1 MRIVIATVQVPF
13 VRGGAE
19 VLAEGLC
26 AALREAGHAAEIV
39 SIPFKW
45 YPADRILD
53 HMLACRLLDLT
64 ESWGEKIDLLIG
76 LKFPAYLISHPRKV
90 LWIVHQHRTAYDLW
104 EPPFGDIIGAPDGA
118 QIRDVIHQADR
129 NAVAESKAVFTIAG
143 NVSKRLK
150 EHLGVDSVPLY
161 TPPAHADQF
170 HCQDAEDYFFFPSRI
185 TPLKRQALVVE
196 ALAQTSEPVRVR
208 FGGMVDDVAYGQQLQ
223 TVTAQPALRDRVQ
236 WLGRLSE
243 EDKRDQYARALGVI
257 FPPIDE
263 DYGYITLEA
272 MLSSKPVI
280 TCTDSGGPL
289 EFVREGETGLIIE
302 PTAQKLAAAM
312 DQLWRDRARARKLGA
327 EGRVQIDR
335 LGISWANVVRHLC
348 G

>member
-1 MRIVIATVQVPF
+1 MRILIATVQVPF

-26 AALREAGHAAEIV
+26 GALREAGHAAEIV
-39 SIPFKW
+39 AIPFKW
-45 YPADRILD
+45 YPPDRILD
-53 HMLACRLLDLT
+53 HMLACRLLDLS
-64 ESWGEKIDLLIG
+64 ESWGEKVDLLIG
-76 LKFPAYLISHPRKV
+76 LKFPAYLLPHPRKV

-104 EPPFGDIIGAPDGA
+104 EPPFGDIIGAPNGA

-129 NAVAESKAVFTIAG
+129 NAIAESKAIFTISG

-150 EHLGVDSVPLY
+150 ECLGVDAAPLY

-170 HCQDAEDYFFFPSRI
+170 HCQDAEDYFFYPSRI
-185 TPLKRQALVVE
+185 TPLKRQSLVVE
-196 ALAQTSEPVRVR
+196 ALSHTTEPVRVR
-208 FGGMVDDVAYGQQLQ
+208 FGGGVDDVTYGRQLQ
-223 TVTAQPALRDRVQ
+223 AVTAQAPLERRVE

-243 EDKRDQYARALGVI
+243 EEKRDQYARALGVI

-289 EFVREGETGLIIE
+289 EFVRDGQTGLITE
-302 PTAQKLAAAM
+302 PTAQGIAAAM
-312 DQLWRDRARARKLGA
+312 DQLWRDRASAQKMGA

-335 LGISWANVVRHLC
+335 LGISWSNVVRQLC